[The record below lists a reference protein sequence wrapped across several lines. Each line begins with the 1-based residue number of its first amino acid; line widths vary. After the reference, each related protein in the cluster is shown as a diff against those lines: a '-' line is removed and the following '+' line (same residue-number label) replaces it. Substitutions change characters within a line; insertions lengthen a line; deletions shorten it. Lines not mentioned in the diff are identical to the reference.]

1 MKYPM
6 PTLLT
11 PKDPTLNYWID
22 TIPEQ
27 FRNNTG
33 LMDFLLRVCH
43 RIYDGNGI
51 ERDSRTNPFYKIIEL
66 LRANKL
72 EYWHLQKIK
81 EYYHFDIIRYLTE
94 DNRAEHYIGYQC
106 FNAKQLKSALG
117 ARKNITDKDTLV
129 QILSKIV

>member
-11 PKDPTLNYWID
+11 PKDPIINDWTY

-33 LMDFLLRVCH
+33 LMDFLSRVCH
-43 RIYDGNGI
+43 RIYDGNDI
-51 ERDSRTNPFYKIIEL
+51 ECNSNINPYYKIIEL
-66 LRANKL
+66 LQANKL

-94 DNRAEHYIGYQC
+94 DNRAEHYIGYPC

-117 ARKNITDKDTLV
+117 ARKNITDKNTLV

>member
-11 PKDPTLNYWID
+11 PKDPIINDWTY

-33 LMDFLLRVCH
+33 LMDFLSRVCH

-51 ERDSRTNPFYKIIEL
+51 ERNSNINPYYKIIEL
-66 LRANKL
+66 LQANKL

-94 DNRAEHYIGYQC
+94 DNRAEHYIGYPC

-129 QILSKIV
+129 KILSKIV

>member
-1 MKYPM
+1 M

-11 PKDPTLNYWID
+11 PKEPILNDWID

-33 LMDFLLRVCH
+33 LMAFLQRVCH

-51 ERDSRTNPFYKIIEL
+51 ERNSNINPFYKIIEL
-66 LRANKL
+66 LQANKL

-81 EYYHFDIIRYLTE
+81 EYYHFDIIRYLTK
-94 DNRAEHYIGYQC
+94 DNRAEYYVGYPC
-106 FNAKQLKSALG
+106 FNAQQLKSALG
-117 ARKNITDKDTLV
+117 TRKNITDKYTLI
-129 QILSKIV
+129 QILSNIV

>member
-11 PKDPTLNYWID
+11 PKNPIINDWTD

-27 FRNNTG
+27 FRRNTG

-51 ERDSRTNPFYKIIEL
+51 ERNSNINPYYKIIEL
-66 LRANKL
+66 LQANKL

-81 EYYHFDIIRYLTE
+81 EYYYFDIIRYLTE
-94 DNRAEHYIGYQC
+94 DNRAEHYIGYPC